1 MSTIGNVTTVVC
13 RCSRDPQ
20 HYACLNPDQASGH
33 LYTECRN
40 HPDCRAPEHAHGC
53 QRPRE
58 VPDDE
63 PQCIDRTALATAMLA
78 AACRLPVRDAALA
91 AARQVAARRVEDQP
105 ARGSAWYGDGQ
116 PALTVAQANAAIK
129 EFAVTVSND
138 DGPSQWEV
146 REAVLDALERGLKA
160 PRGDGTVTVLP
171 VVQRPSRGRQSQFR
185 YVTEPEPGPR
195 VCGNISCRKPL
206 DGRPPLVRYCC
217 NSCRV
222 VAFKR
227 RKRQA

>member
-1 MSTIGNVTTVVC
+1 MMSPSASTAP
-13 RCSRDPQ
+13 RWPPPCSP
-20 HYACLNPDQASGH
+20 
-33 LYTECRN
+33 
-40 HPDCRAPEHAHGC
+40 
-53 QRPRE
+53 RPAGSRS
-58 VPDDE
+58 
-63 PQCIDRTALATAMLA
+63 ATPPSP
-78 AACRLPVRDAALA
+78 R
-91 AARQVAARRVEDQP
+91 P
-105 ARGSAWYGDGQ
+105 ARWLPAGWKTSRPCGSAWYGDGQ